1 MFCSISNRVWV
12 GINSTNSGPPNGA
25 AQTAAL
31 ESSAGVELVGVELG
45 KLAHGHRTAPGEFLD
60 IVFCARH
67 VTVLIVEH
75 RAAEMLNDIGWH
87 AHLCERGRIF
97 LDG

>member
-1 MFCSISNRVWV
+1 MFCSIRNRVWV
-12 GINSTNSGPPNGA
+12 GICSTNSGPPNGD

-45 KLAHGHRTAPGEFLD
+45 KLADGHRTAPGDD
-60 IVFCARH
+60 IVVCARH

-75 RAAEMLNDIGWH
+75 CAAEMLNHIGWH
-87 AHLCERGRIF
+87 AHLCERGRAF